1 MSLAKLTQSISGE
14 CHRAFM
20 TFMLIIKEKKQQQK
34 KNKYTIRIYLNLIN
48 QPILYSNHAGIEM
61 KFKNM
66 KYPVLINP
74 SHVPELSHV
83 ETTAAGI
90 WFGGAVTL
98 TRVDEELKDAL
109 EKYPGDQST
118 IFVADL
124 HTHLTSL
131 QLL

>member
-1 MSLAKLTQSISGE
+1 
-14 CHRAFM
+14 
-20 TFMLIIKEKKQQQK
+20 MLLIWDHEKRK
-34 KNKYTIRIYLNLIN
+34 KNSIQITKISFKRTSMCKFPIN
-48 QPILYSNHAGIEM
+48 AGIEM

-74 SHVPELSHV
+74 SRVPELSHV
-83 ETTAAGI
+83 ETTATGI
-90 WFGGAVTL
+90 RFGGAVTL

>member
-1 MSLAKLTQSISGE
+1 
-14 CHRAFM
+14 
-20 TFMLIIKEKKQQQK
+20 
-34 KNKYTIRIYLNLIN
+34 
-48 QPILYSNHAGIEM
+48 M

-90 WFGGAVTL
+90 RFGGAVTL

-118 IFVADL
+118 FFVAEYF
-124 HTHLTSL
+124 TPR
-131 QLL
+131 